1 MMLAMQGFHEGTFSI
16 QITEALLTHRLQ
28 AMVTD
33 WQAGT

>member
-1 MMLAMQGFHEGTFSI
+1 MMMAMQGFHEGTFSI
-16 QITEALLTHRLQ
+16 RITEALLMHPLQ